1 VFVLTLGIG
10 CIHVTINMGFSLFC
24 YVVYFDN
31 HNFCYRQ
38 MIKEIK
44 TDLEQKGLEPSFNM
58 VSKPVI
64 CKISPCG
71 GFPDRVTYSAVY
83 SLKSSLNIL

>member
-1 VFVLTLGIG
+1 
-10 CIHVTINMGFSLFC
+10 
-24 YVVYFDN
+24 
-31 HNFCYRQ
+31 

-64 CKISPCG
+64 CQISPCG
-71 GFPDRVTYSAVY
+71 GFPDRITYSAVY
-83 SLKSSLNIL
+83 SLKSSLNILCDFSSQANIAIHFLKNKTTY